1 MSFEHDLDT
10 SNEIASEALERLHR
24 DRIPPTPLNFEV
36 WYVYFA
42 RTNQGLFD
50 QIEALLKEKEA
61 LAEEDCIAIH
71 EKFLSDDR
79 HQGLYEKA
87 SDQIQSTIQDVSGL
101 MQNVKSVTSDY
112 NGTLQQVNDKINNAQ
127 GKEDLEQILRAVVED
142 TTSILEH
149 NKNLEAQLD
158 KSSVAMQEL
167 ERDLAIIRKEA
178 MTDGLTGLSNRKAF
192 DERIEAMIKEAN
204 EQGVSFALVMMD
216 IDHFKSFNDNFG
228 HQVGDQVLRLVARTL
243 IEGVK
248 GRDVAA
254 RYGGEEFAIILP
266 ETNLT
271 SGIAVAESLRKAVAV
286 KEVINRANGETLGRI
301 TLSGGVA
308 QYISG
313 EEIESLISRAD
324 SALYAAKNG
333 GRNQIAAAESIDPSK
348 AVGS

>member
-24 DRIPPTPLNFEV
+24 DKISPTPLNFEV

-50 QIEALLKEKEA
+50 HIEGLLKEKEI
-61 LAEEDCIAIH
+61 LAEEDCIAAH
-71 EKFLSDDR
+71 EKFLSDNR

-112 NGTLQQVNDKINNAQ
+112 NGTLQRVNEKISGAQ
-127 GKEDLEQILRAVVED
+127 GKEDLEQILKAVVED
-142 TTSILEH
+142 TATILQH
-149 NKNLEAQLD
+149 NKNLEVQLD

-192 DERIEAMIKEAN
+192 DEKMDAMIKEAN
-204 EQGVSFALVMMD
+204 ELGISFALIMMD

-313 EEIESLISRAD
+313 EEVESLISRAD